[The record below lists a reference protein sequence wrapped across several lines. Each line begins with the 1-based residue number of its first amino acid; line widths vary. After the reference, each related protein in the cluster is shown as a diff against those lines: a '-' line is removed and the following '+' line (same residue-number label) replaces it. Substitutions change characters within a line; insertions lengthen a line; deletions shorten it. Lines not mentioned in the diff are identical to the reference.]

1 MQQFH
6 QQVSNASPF
15 IRLFSRFQLKLKGQ
29 LLKFGCAGDGAFAD
43 QFYGIGIFNAD
54 ENWAENL
61 GLIRAEFFEPK

>member
-1 MQQFH
+1 M
-6 QQVSNASPF
+6 
-15 IRLFSRFQLKLKGQ
+15 KLKGQ